1 MRIGI
6 LSRNKNL
13 YSTRRLLVEGRNQG
27 HDTQVV
33 DTLSIAVEVNAA
45 NQTEIKLMISRP
57 KTMGVGVWGLSR
69 YATKRLSPFDGIIP
83 RIGTTVTDYGLA
95 VVRQFENQQVI
106 TTASS
111 QGIAQSRDKL
121 HSLQLMHQVSLPT
134 PRTAVIANPESLS
147 TAIRAVGGPPVIL
160 KLAQGTQGRG
170 VILARNLVTAKA
182 VVDKLRRTQQQ
193 ILVQEFIA
201 EANGKD
207 KRVIVVGN
215 KCIAAM
221 ERKAPNGEYRSNLHL
236 GGTAV
241 PITLDQQT
249 EKLALL
255 AAQTHGLAV
264 AGIDILMSERG
275 PLILEINSSPG
286 LEGIEGVTKKNVA
299 KEIVT
304 YLKHAFQNKQKHNSR
319 K

>member
-13 YSTRRLLVEGRNQG
+13 YSTRRLLEEGRNLK
-27 HDTQVV
+27 HDTLVV
-33 DTLSIAVEVNAA
+33 DTLSIAVEVNAT
-45 NQTEIKLMISRP
+45 NQTEIKLLLSRP
-57 KTMGVGVWGLSR
+57 KTIGAAVWGLSHH
-69 YATKRLSPFDGIIP
+69 ATKRLSPFDGIIP

-121 HSLQLMHQVSLPT
+121 HSLQLMVQAGLPI
-134 PRTAVIANPESLS
+134 PRTAVIAKPESLS
-147 TAIRAVGGPPVIL
+147 LAIRAVGGLPVIL

-170 VILARNLVTAKA
+170 VILAQNLVTAQA
-182 VVDKLRRTQQQ
+182 VVDKLRRSQQQ

-207 KRVIVVGN
+207 SRVIVVGN
-215 KCIAAM
+215 QCVAAM

-241 PITLDQQT
+241 PINLDEQT
-249 EKLALL
+249 NKLALL

-264 AGIDILMSERG
+264 AGIDILHSNRG
-275 PLILEINSSPG
+275 PLVLEINSSPG
-286 LEGIEGVTKKNVA
+286 LEGIEGVTKKNIA
-299 KEIVT
+299 KEIIS
-304 YLKHAFQNKQKHNSR
+304 YLEHAYQNKNHTQR
-319 K
+319 